1 MRGLTF
7 APGRNLLIVT
17 ATVALIATAG
27 CSLKKNTATGNNPV
41 AVKTM
46 NVIKRDTPVIYEY
59 TGFVEATRE
68 MELRSQ
74 VSGQITGKF
83 FKGGDTVTAGQVLYS
98 IDQRTYQANLMN
110 AQAAVAN
117 ARATLANAE
126 LNADRYNKL
135 YEQNAVSRQ
144 AADNAMTQLAQSRA
158 AVAAQEA
165 LLQNAQV
172 SMSETN
178 VTAPFSGR
186 VDTSSI
192 EAGNF
197 VTAGQTVLT
206 KISNTDPVYVSFSI
220 AENEYLKLAAADG
233 TNSTALDNL
242 SIRLSDGS
250 VYELKGNIAEVNR
263 GINENMGNLTVK
275 AQFPNPNRKLLPGMF
290 AHVQATGGIKKD
302 ALLIPQRAI
311 VELMYKKFV
320 YVVDENKKVALKE
333 VTLGPSVGRMVVVE
347 GGLTGSETLVV
358 EGTGKMK
365 NGMEVNPQPMTE
377 EELTTEDK
385 TAVKK

>member
-27 CSLKKNTATGNNPV
+27 CSLKKNTAIGNNPV

>member
-7 APGRNLLIVT
+7 APGRNLLIAT